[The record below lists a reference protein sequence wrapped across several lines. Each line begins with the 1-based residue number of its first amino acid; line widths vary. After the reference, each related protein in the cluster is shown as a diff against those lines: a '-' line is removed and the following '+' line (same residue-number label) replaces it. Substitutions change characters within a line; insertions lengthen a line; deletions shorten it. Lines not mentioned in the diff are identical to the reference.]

1 MTSEDAMASVL
12 KDLIEPLRPAFLM
25 VPPSSVALAVGA
37 ALWLGYEINLF
48 YVLVAL
54 IGATAAHG
62 SVNALNC
69 YMDFRS
75 GLDQRTDPTPFSGM
89 IPMLRERPERV
100 SFALIAGVGTLAIST
115 LVGIYFLTVWGWGLL
130 PLGLLGIFLIV
141 AYTPWITRLPAIS
154 LIAPGLGIGMFMVNG
169 THFVLTGSYTW
180 TAFFASL
187 VPFWLI
193 SQLLVINQF
202 PDVEPDA
209 SVGRRNYVILLGRK
223 RSSRIYAAMLWATY
237 VSILAGWV
245 LGHLPVGALL
255 GLLTAPWAVQT
266 TRDSYLYADDIE
278 GLLPVL
284 AKNVQICVITPA
296 LTAAG
301 ILISVW
307 LG

>member
-1 MTSEDAMASVL
+1 MASVL
-12 KDLIEPLRPAFLM
+12 KDLIAPLRPAFLM
-25 VPPSSVALAVGA
+25 VPPSSVALGAGA

-48 YVLVAL
+48 YLLLAL

-75 GLDQRTDPTPFSGM
+75 GLDARTDPTPFSGM
-89 IPMLRERPERV
+89 IPMLRERPDRV
-100 SFALIAGVGTLAIST
+100 SFALISGAGTLAISS

-130 PLGLLGIFLIV
+130 PMGLLGVILIV

-154 LIAPGLGIGMFMVNG
+154 LIAPGLGIGIFMVNG
-169 THFVLTGSYTW
+169 TYFALTGGYSW

-202 PDVEPDA
+202 PDLEADR

-223 RSSRIYAAMLWATY
+223 RASRIYAVMLWATY

-245 LGHLPVGALL
+245 LGHLPAGALL
-255 GLLTAPWAVQT
+255 GLLTVPWAVQT
-266 TRDSYLYADDIE
+266 TRGSYRHADDIE
-278 GLLPVL
+278 QLLPVL

-296 LTAAG
+296 LTAVG
-301 ILISVW
+301 ILIAVW

>member
-1 MTSEDAMASVL
+1 MDRLL
-12 KDLIEPLRPAFLM
+12 KDLIAPLRPAFLM
-25 VPPSSVALAVGA
+25 VPPSSVALGAGA
-37 ALWLGYEINLF
+37 ALWQGYELNLF
-48 YVLVAL
+48 YLLLAL

-75 GLDQRTDPTPFSGM
+75 GLDARTNPTPFSGM
-89 IPMLRERPERV
+89 IPMLRERPETAPM
-100 SFALIAGVGTLAIST
+100 ALIAGLGTLAIST
-115 LVGIYFLTVWGWGLL
+115 SVGVYFLTVWGWGLL
-130 PLGLLGIFLIV
+130 LLGLLGVFLIV

-169 THFVLTGSYTW
+169 THFVLTGSYSW

-193 SQLLVINQF
+193 SELLVINQF
-202 PDVEPDA
+202 PDVEADE

-223 RSSRIYAAMLWATY
+223 RASVIYAAMLWATY
-237 VSILAGWV
+237 VSILTGWV
-245 LGHLPVGALL
+245 MGHLPVGALL
-255 GLLTAPWAVQT
+255 GLLTTPWAVQT
-266 TRDSYLYADDIE
+266 TRDAYRHADDME
-278 GLLPVL
+278 RLLPVL
-284 AKNVQICVITPA
+284 AQNVQICVVTPA
-296 LTAAG
+296 LTAVG

>member
-1 MTSEDAMASVL
+1 MASVL
-12 KDLIEPLRPAFLM
+12 RDLIAPLRPPFLM
-25 VPPSSVALAVGA
+25 VPPSSVALGAGA
-37 ALWLGYEINLF
+37 ALWLGHDINLF
-48 YVLVAL
+48 YLLLALV
-54 IGATAAHG
+54 GATAAHG

-75 GLDQRTDPTPFSGM
+75 GLDARTNPTPFSGM
-89 IPMLRERPERV
+89 IPMLRQRPERV
-100 SFALIAGVGTLAIST
+100 SFALISGVGALTISA

-169 THFVLTGSYTW
+169 TYFVLTGSYSW

-193 SQLLVINQF
+193 SELLVINQF
-202 PDVEPDA
+202 PDVEPDE

-223 RSSRIYAAMLWATY
+223 RASRIYAVMLWATY
-237 VSILAGWV
+237 VSILVGWV

-255 GLLTAPWAVQT
+255 GLLTTPWAVQT
-266 TRDSYLYADDIE
+266 TRDAYRHADDIE

-284 AKNVQICVITPA
+284 AKNVQVCVLTPA
-296 LTAAG
+296 LTALG
-301 ILISVW
+301 ILLSVW
-307 LG
+307 LS